1 MAGTNNY
8 WLILLSV
15 MVATMASFVGLDLA
29 GRITRF
35 RHQRTRSLWV
45 VAGALSIGIG
55 IWSMHFIG
63 MLGFKL
69 PIAVSY
75 DIWITLFSLFMA
87 IAGCG
92 ASLILVTSGA
102 LGAGKLFGG
111 GTLIGVAI
119 VTMHYTGMA
128 ALKMVP
134 PIRYDP
140 VLVIESILIAVAASV
155 LALWSAY
162 ALRFEGFLAAFWKRA
177 GSALI
182 QGSAIYGMHYTGMAA
197 AAFAPGSHSMVH
209 RPQAFAPTTLAVIL
223 GTASLAFLFAV
234 LLISAYESLRSSQL
248 EPHVEKLGR
257 EVEHASGE
265 IRDLSR
271 RLIELQDAERR
282 RLATELHDIVG
293 QNLSALATE
302 LALIRGRLP
311 AAMEPDLHK
320 SLTDATLLA
329 KQSVESVRNVMAQ
342 LRPPGLDELGLP
354 AALRWHANAFE
365 SRTGIPVGV
374 EADESLPRPL
384 VAVEDALLRIY
395 LEALTNVA
403 KHALAHTVVV
413 KLEQRNGHL
422 SLSITDE
429 GRGFDVQA
437 RGHGESA
444 HWGLA
449 IMRERAA
456 AVGGELHIRSAPG
469 AGTLVEFAISKDIWS

>member
-1 MAGTNNY
+1 MAATHSY

-15 MVATMASFVGLDLA
+15 IVATMASFVGLDLA

-35 RHQRTRSLWV
+35 RHHRMRSLWV

-63 MLGFKL
+63 MLGFQL
-69 PIAVSY
+69 PTAVSY
-75 DIWITLFSLFMA
+75 DIWITLLSLFMA

-92 ASLILVTSGA
+92 ASLILVSSGA

-128 ALKMVP
+128 AMKMVP

-140 VLVIESILIAVAASV
+140 GLVSASILIAVAASV

-162 ALRFEGFLAAFWKRA
+162 TLRFEGFLAAFWKRA
-177 GSALI
+177 GSAVI

-197 AAFAPGSHSMVH
+197 AAFAPGSHSTVH
-209 RPQAFAPTTLAVIL
+209 PPQEFDPTTLAVIL
-223 GTASLAFLFAV
+223 GAASLAFLCAILV
-234 LLISAYESLRSSQL
+234 ISAYESFRSSQL

-257 EVEHASGE
+257 EVEHASEE

-282 RLATELHDIVG
+282 RLASELHDIVG
-293 QNLSALATE
+293 QNLSALAAE
-302 LALIRGRLP
+302 LALIRSRLP
-311 AAMEPDLHK
+311 ATMEPDLHK
-320 SLTDATLLA
+320 SLADATLLA
-329 KQSVESVRNVMAQ
+329 KQSVEAVRNVMAQ

-354 AALRWHANAFE
+354 AALRWHASAFE
-365 SRTGIPVGV
+365 LRTGIPVRV
-374 EADESLPRPL
+374 EADESLPRPRE
-384 VAVEDALLRIY
+384 VVEDALLRIY

-403 KHALAHTVVV
+403 KHASAHTVVV
-413 KLEQRNGHL
+413 KLELRNGRI
-422 SLSITDE
+422 SLSIVDD
-429 GRGFDVQA
+429 GRGFDIQA
-437 RGHGESA
+437 RGHGKSA
-444 HWGLA
+444 RWGLA
-449 IMRERAA
+449 IMQERAA

-469 AGTLVEFAISKDIWS
+469 AGTSIEFAVSKDIWS